1 MPTVLTFTIMLDPN
15 FGVLNRV
22 AGWLPGI
29 HHHIAWLTT
38 PNLAFISVLAI
49 VGWKG
54 FPFFGL
60 IILSSLQSIPE
71 DLYEAARVD
80 GAGAVRRFRAI
91 TLPSIKPT
99 LALLAVLA
107 FIFSFQQFTLI
118 YVATGG
124 GPGTATQTLALLIY
138 DEAFSYFNYN
148 YAAAIGVVGLVGALA
163 GTLVFIVYQRR
174 VTRSRAEDLGIAL

>member
-1 MPTVLTFTIMLDPN
+1 M
-15 FGVLNRV
+15 
-22 AGWLPGI
+22 
-29 HHHIAWLTT
+29 
-38 PNLAFISVLAI
+38 
-49 VGWKG
+49 
-54 FPFFGL
+54 
-60 IILSSLQSIPE
+60 
-71 DLYEAARVD
+71 
-80 GAGAVRRFRAI
+80 RRFRAI

-148 YAAAIGVVGLVGALA
+148 YAAAIGVVGLLGALV
-163 GTLVFIVYQRR
+163 GTLIFIVYQRR
-174 VTRSRAEDLGIAL
+174 VTRALVEDLGVPAL